1 LGANTFYLLMIAKIW
16 TSSIKA
22 SMILEKADRVLVF
35 LVVFFLLQQLF
46 SVGIR

>member
-1 LGANTFYLLMIAKIW
+1 MIAKIW
-16 TSSIKA
+16 TSSIAKA

-35 LVVFFLLQQLF
+35 SGGFFLLQLLF

>member
-1 LGANTFYLLMIAKIW
+1 MIAKIW
-16 TSSIKA
+16 TSSIAKA

-35 LVVFFLLQQLF
+35 SGGFLPLLQQLF